1 MKFVSLPLVPVTW
14 CPTCRGM
21 GVVGIRA
28 CGTCRGMCRAVVSE
42 KEIICFPLPFTA
54 RSVLTR
60 KMQSVLLHAEAFVG
74 AGITLGALALFVW
87 WLIAHDA
94 YVLATSPDFWLSGAV
109 FPRVSMAFALIGL
122 MYAMA
127 ARGRMERRVQ
137 KATAIHS
144 AVLRDISWKEI
155 HSRSRRYKKLFTES
169 ASDESLRV
177 CDRAYDIAAGA
188 GSTSITPAHFF
199 LALLKSPDIEQVFL
213 RLLLPK
219 GTLEAKIRQ
228 LLGEKQKKQ
237 VEPLLEDA
245 GTNVLYYAYVE
256 ASKHHSGVV
265 LPTDMLA
272 ATLMVE
278 TKLQEVL
285 FDIGVDANTMTNVIS
300 WARLREV
307 MREEYTRSSKAAIHV
322 SKHGIDRAMTA
333 VSTPYL
339 ASVSTDLT
347 LRGKYQQLRPCVG
360 REAEVEDIFRSIQ
373 SGKGGVL
380 LVGDHGVGKM
390 SIVEGLVDRIIRNE
404 CPQFLREKRVL
415 LLSTSALLSGATM
428 SEAEARLAKVVKEA
442 AKAKN
447 VLLVVPNMHDLTA
460 ASRDSEGLDI
470 SEAMA
475 EWISRGLLPV
485 IATAT
490 REGYEQHIA
499 RTRLMSSLS
508 VVAVNEPAETQAIPM
523 LEAHVGSIEYRT
535 GTFITYEAIRSAA
548 TSASKFL
555 HDLPLPSSA
564 IELLKEAATLVA
576 RQHEKVP
583 LVRSTHV
590 AAVVKQKTGV
600 PESALSHDEAKLL
613 LSLEEELHRTM
624 IGQYEAVSA
633 VSQALRRA
641 RTSLASDKRPLAT
654 FLFLGPTGVGKTELA
669 KTIAKVYFGGEE
681 RMLRFDMS
689 EYQDTQAVYRLIGEP
704 GKPGTGLLTEAVR
717 EKPFRLIL
725 LDELEK
731 ADKGV
736 LNLFLQVFDD
746 GRLTD
751 GTGRAID
758 FRSTMI
764 IATSNAGS
772 AFIKDHL
779 EKGET
784 VATIRNA
791 LMHEEL
797 KQTYRPEFLNRFDGV
812 IVFTPLQKDD
822 IRAVAKLMMND
833 VATRLDERGIELS
846 IDDGAWDALIQKG
859 YDAEF
864 GARPMRRAIQ
874 DTVENA
880 IAEKLLEG
888 TVERRDTLVVQS
900 DLSVR
905 VQKSE

>member
-1 MKFVSLPLVPVTW
+1 MKFASLPLIPITW
-14 CPTCRGM
+14 CPTCRGK
-21 GVVGIRA
+21 GVVGIRT
-28 CGTCRGMCRAVVSE
+28 CGTCRGMCRAVLSE
-42 KEIICFPLPFTA
+42 GQSLCIPLPFTSNA
-54 RSVLTR
+54 VMMRR
-60 KMQSVLLHAEAFVG
+60 MQRVLLHVEAFVG
-74 AGITLGALALFVW
+74 VGMTCSALILFVW
-87 WLIAHDA
+87 WLATHDA
-94 YVLATSPDFWLSGAV
+94 YWLATTVDFWLAGPT
-109 FPRVSMAFALIGL
+109 FPRVTFAFALLGL

-127 ARGRMERRVQ
+127 SRGRMERRMQ
-137 KATAIHS
+137 KAVLLQGSLHNEVSWKAIH
-144 AVLRDISWKEI
+144 AMKRKEKY
-155 HSRSRRYKKLFTES
+155 SFVDAATKETL
-169 ASDESLRV
+169 DV
-177 CDRAYDIAAGA
+177 CDRAYDMALQF
-188 GSTSITPAHFF
+188 GSASITPAHFF

-219 GTLEAKIRQ
+219 GTLEAKVKQ
-228 LLGEKQKKQ
+228 LLGDKQQ
-237 VEPLLEDA
+237 SHIEPVLEDA
-245 GTNVLYYAYVE
+245 GANILYYAYTE
-256 ASKHHSGVV
+256 AAKHHEGFV
-265 LPTDMLA
+265 LPTDLLT
-272 ATLMVE
+272 ATLLVE
-278 TKLQEVL
+278 TRLQEAL
-285 FDIGVDANTMTNVIS
+285 FDLGIDANTITNVIA
-300 WARLREV
+300 WARLREA
-307 MREEYTRSSKAAIHV
+307 MREDSIRSSKAAVHV

-333 VSTPYL
+333 VATPYL
-339 ASVSTDLT
+339 ASMSTDLT
-347 LRGKYQQLRPCVG
+347 LRGKYQQLRPCVH
-360 REAEVEDIFRSIQ
+360 RDQEIEELFRAIE

-380 LVGDHGVGKM
+380 LVGEYGVGKM
-390 SIVEGLVDRIIRNE
+390 SVVEGVVERIIRGE
-404 CPQFLREKRVL
+404 CPAFLREKRVL
-415 LLSTSALLSGATM
+415 LLSPSALFSGATVA
-428 SEAEARLAKVVKEA
+428 EAEARLSRVVGEA

-460 ASRDSEGLDI
+460 ASGDGEGLDI
-470 SEAMA
+470 SEALS
-475 EWISRGLLPV
+475 EWVSRGLLPV

-490 REGYEQHIA
+490 PEGFEQHIA
-499 RTRLMSSLS
+499 RTRLMASLT
-508 VVAVNEPAETQAIPM
+508 VVHVNEPSDAGAIPM
-523 LEAHVGSIEYRT
+523 LEAHVGNIEYRT
-535 GTFITYEAIRSAA
+535 GAFITYEAIRAAA
-548 TSASKFL
+548 TSASKFM

-564 IELLKEAATLVA
+564 IELLKEAATLVS
-576 RQHEKVP
+576 RSGEKVP
-583 LVRSTHV
+583 LVRETHV
-590 AAVVKQKTGV
+590 ASVVKQKTGV

-689 EYQDTQAVYRLIGEP
+689 EYQDTQAVYRLIGES

-751 GTGRAID
+751 GTGRVID

-772 AFIKDHL
+772 VFIKEHL
-779 EKGET
+779 QKGET
-784 VATIRNA
+784 VASIRTA
-791 LMHEEL
+791 LVHEEL

-812 IVFTPLQKDD
+812 IVFTPLQKED
-822 IRAVAKLMMND
+822 IRAVAKLMIKE
-833 VATRLDERGIELS
+833 VEAHLDERGIELR
-846 IDDGAWDALIQKG
+846 IDDGAWDTLIEKG

-888 TVERRDTLVVQS
+888 NVNRRDILIVQP
-900 DLSVR
+900 DLSVK
-905 VQKSE
+905 VEKPL